1 MGHGSTD
8 FGIQRI
14 RRCRCMLHWQ
24 YGVGI
29 ILVACSIECSNGAG
43 QFMVLFGITFSKVTT
58 LMRLVA
64 PGTSPFSF

>member
-1 MGHGSTD
+1 
-8 FGIQRI
+8 
-14 RRCRCMLHWQ
+14 MLHWQ